1 MASFNSNNGNSHE
14 RRRYPRY
21 YVSSRLT
28 LAIEDES
35 LKESLGI
42 GEPQDISLGGL
53 RVTNLP
59 ACPNVKVGDQLGLL
73 LLDGEDALSL
83 TGEVVHH
90 AIVSEARSWSP
101 FLVRL
106 PVIVIL
112 DARRQLVYHANHEP
126 STTLVYP
133 GGASGSHSA
142 PRTAR
147 QGLSPSSRTGGL
159 FLPPTTRRQD
169 HHL

>member
-1 MASFNSNNGNSHE
+1 MATSKSNNGNSHE

-28 LAIEDES
+28 LAVEDES

-59 ACPNVKVGDQLGLL
+59 SCPNVKVGDQLGLL
-73 LLDGEDALSL
+73 LLDSEDALSL

-90 AIVSEARSWSP
+90 ATSNTFGVEFR
-101 FLVRL
+101 
-106 PVIVIL
+106 
-112 DARRQLVYHANHEP
+112 
-126 STTLVYP
+126 
-133 GGASGSHSA
+133 
-142 PRTAR
+142 
-147 QGLSPSSRTGGL
+147 GLSN
-159 FLPPTTRRQD
+159 QD
-169 HHL
+169 QRAVGEFIGRLHARH

>member
-1 MASFNSNNGNSHE
+1 MATLDYSNNGHNGNFHD
-14 RRRYPRY
+14 RRRSPRY

-28 LAIEDES
+28 LAIEDET
-35 LKESLGI
+35 LKESIGI

-90 AIVSEARSWSP
+90 ATTDTFGVEFRELSNQDQIAVGEFIGRLHAR
-101 FLVRL
+101 L
-106 PVIVIL
+106 
-112 DARRQLVYHANHEP
+112 
-126 STTLVYP
+126 
-133 GGASGSHSA
+133 
-142 PRTAR
+142 
-147 QGLSPSSRTGGL
+147 
-159 FLPPTTRRQD
+159 
-169 HHL
+169 

>member
-1 MASFNSNNGNSHE
+1 MTTPYSNNGNGSSHE

-59 ACPNVKVGDQLGLL
+59 SCPNVKIGDQLGLL

-83 TGEVVHH
+83 TAEVVHH
-90 AIVSEARSWSP
+90 AT
-101 FLVRL
+101 
-106 PVIVIL
+106 
-112 DARRQLVYHANHEP
+112 ANTFGVEF
-126 STTLVYP
+126 
-133 GGASGSHSA
+133 
-142 PRTAR
+142 R
-147 QGLSPSSRTGGL
+147 GLSN
-159 FLPPTTRRQD
+159 QD
-169 HHL
+169 QRAVGEFIGRLHARH

>member
-1 MASFNSNNGNSHE
+1 MATPFSNNGNGNSHE

-21 YVSSRLT
+21 YVSARLT

-59 ACPNVKVGDQLGLL
+59 SCPNVKIGDQLGLL

-83 TGEVVHH
+83 TAEVVHH
-90 AIVSEARSWSP
+90 ATADTFGVEFRELSNQDQRAVGEFIGRLHAR
-101 FLVRL
+101 
-106 PVIVIL
+106 
-112 DARRQLVYHANHEP
+112 N
-126 STTLVYP
+126 
-133 GGASGSHSA
+133 
-142 PRTAR
+142 
-147 QGLSPSSRTGGL
+147 
-159 FLPPTTRRQD
+159 
-169 HHL
+169 